1 MTTTTTTMALAAG
14 ARRNNNLDDGGYHQ
28 NGGGGI
34 DESNGEGSRQGQNGQ
49 DEEVPLLSKAE
60 KNKNMKNGGG
70 DGDHHYRQSGFS
82 FQRQCSCC
90 SQSPS
95 QTQLGCRHFQA
106 ASDLWTTLVF
116 GWFEPVLQS
125 MQHSLDNGVSPDL
138 DSSDFSD
145 DDTDDDETGDRS
157 HVGSDPGPGPG
168 AIPPLP
174 SDKRCRFVSNRFE
187 QMWEQELLSSIHP
200 NNTTGDGHGDGRT
213 DDGRPSLTRCLWRS
227 FSPLFLKAGCL
238 KAVHDCLQF
247 VGPKVLN
254 GLIVFLREDP
264 VGDENENGNGKG
276 NDISVGLYLTFAV
289 TIAQLGMS
297 LCLRHYF
304 FMCYRVGIKIRT
316 AILMA
321 IYKKAL
327 KIDSTYYK
335 KHPVGQVTNLMSV
348 DVQRIQDVISF
359 LHAIWYS
366 FLQIILAMYF
376 LWQQLGPSC
385 LAGVLIIILSI
396 PLTAIT
402 ASWMGKLQKRLME
415 AKDER
420 VDVNQETVANM
431 KVVKLQAW
439 ETPFKAKINKLRS
452 YELWRLFL
460 YDIGQSCTQLLWSS
474 VPLIIALTT
483 FGAYVAIAGKVGALL
498 FCIFTCVGVWVL
510 CLAFLF
516 DSIRCSSFVERWMKI
531 SISKIAQY
539 LLWRH
544 EK

>member
-1 MTTTTTTMALAAG
+1 MALAAG
-14 ARRNNNLDDGGYHQ
+14 ARRNKNLDGDGYRQ
-28 NGGGGI
+28 NGGDSGDGG
-34 DESNGEGSRQGQNGQ
+34 S
-49 DEEVPLLSKAE
+49 DEEAPLLSKTE
-60 KNKNMKNGGG
+60 KNMNMKNGGRVW
-70 DGDHHYRQSGFS
+70 DQSGFS
-82 FQRQCSCC
+82 FQRVCSCC
-90 SQSPS
+90 SPSPS
-95 QTQLGCRHFQA
+95 RTQLGCRHFQA

-138 DSSDFSD
+138 DGSDLSD
-145 DDTDDDETGDRS
+145 DDTDDDEKEDRS

-174 SDKRCRFVSNRFE
+174 SDKRCRFVSKQFE
-187 QMWEQELLSSIHP
+187 QMWKQELLSSIHS
-200 NNTTGDGHGDGRT
+200 NNTTGDGDGRT
-213 DDGRPSLTRCLWRS
+213 DDGRPSLTRCLWKS

-264 VGDENENGNGKG
+264 SGDEKEDGNGNG

-289 TIAQLGMS
+289 TFAQLGMS

-304 FMCYRVGIKIRT
+304 FMCYRVGIQIRT

-321 IYKKAL
+321 IYRKAL

-335 KHPVGQVTNLMSV
+335 QNPVGQVTNLMSV

-359 LHAIWYS
+359 LHAVWYS

-420 VDVNQETVANM
+420 VDVNQETVTNM

-439 ETPFKAKINKLRS
+439 ETPFKAKIIKLRS

-483 FGAYVAIAGKVGALL
+483 FGAYVAIAGKVCDL
-498 FCIFTCVGVWVL
+498 
-510 CLAFLF
+510 
-516 DSIRCSSFVERWMKI
+516 
-531 SISKIAQY
+531 
-539 LLWRH
+539 
-544 EK
+544 